1 MKILRKKVII
11 GLALFSSNLF
21 ALELMSTE
29 IDTLVLYS
37 PDAFTLYSGD
47 VETRVNHLMVTTNK
61 IYKDSGL
68 QVNLKAVKIESYKID
83 DTLHT
88 SKVLFDVQSDKNITQ
103 LRDSVGADIVIIY
116 RPYANDGACGLA
128 YQNNYLN
135 DPNATW
141 VKDYAFAHISIDCGT
156 YVTAHELGH
165 VTGLG
170 HSLAQGSS
178 GAYSYA
184 RGHGIQDVFTTVMAY
199 AGAYNG
205 TKLYKYS
212 NPLLDC
218 KGLPCGVPS
227 GEENEAD
234 AVKALNQTM
243 PLVANFRETV
253 SLEDTSNNEALLN
266 TAWQNYQIQKEIV
279 ELNRKELKRLREE
292 LEEKSLLLKEFK
304 EEYNKQIGEYASL
317 REEYL
322 LLRESYK
329 EKLSKYRQAKSDYRV
344 EKLKKSELLSLRLA
358 TDESLLQYKK
368 YYIEVIDPTRDEIQK
383 YKEDKVTPSRLAYQ
397 EQSGILKKFYTDIY
411 QPSQSKLDE
420 LNKEYLE
427 LKNI

>member
-1 MKILRKKVII
+1 MKNLRKKVVV

-21 ALELMSTE
+21 ALELITTE
-29 IDTLVLYS
+29 VDTLVLYS
-37 PDAFTLYSGD
+37 QDAFNLYSGD
-47 VETRVNHLMVTTNK
+47 IETRINHLMVTTNK

-68 QVNLKAVKIESYKID
+68 NITLKPVKIESYKID
-83 DTLHT
+83 DSVNS
-88 SKVLFDVQSDKNITQ
+88 SKVLVDIQSDKNITR
-103 LRDSVGADIVIIY
+103 LRDSVGADIVVIY

-141 VKDYAFAHISIDCGT
+141 VKDYTYAHISIDCGT

-178 GAYSYA
+178 GAYAYA
-184 RGHGIQDVFTTVMAY
+184 RGHGVQDAFTTVMAY
-199 AGAYNG
+199 SGSYNG

-218 KGLPCGVPS
+218 KGLPCGIAS

-234 AVKALNQTM
+234 AVKALNQTI
-243 PLVANFRETV
+243 PLVAKFRETV
-253 SLEDTSNNEALLN
+253 VLEDSKNDRLLN
-266 TAWQNYQIQKEIV
+266 DARENYQAQKEIV
-279 ELNRKELKRLREE
+279 EVNRKELKKLREA

-304 EEYNKQIGEYASL
+304 EAYNKQIGKYTSL

-329 EKLSKYRQAKSDYRV
+329 ENLSKYRQAKSDYRA
-344 EKLKKSELLSLRLA
+344 ERLRKAELLSLGVA
-358 TDESLLQYKK
+358 TDNSLLQYKK
-368 YYIEVIDPTRDEIQK
+368 YYIEIIYPTRDEIQK
-383 YKEDKVTPSRLAYQ
+383 YKEDKVVPSKLAYL
-397 EQSGILKKFYTDIY
+397 ELSTILKKFYTDVY
-411 QPSQSKLDE
+411 QPSQSRLDE
-420 LNKEYLE
+420 LNKRYLD
-427 LKNI
+427 LKNL